1 MISVFGSKSVARFWM
16 ELHVGAAGRHAIFGA
31 MLGWKV
37 LDRVRN
43 IMGKEIFI
51 PTVGSMMLGTVNRLN
66 TERRRI
72 A

>member
-16 ELHVGAAGRHAIFGA
+16 ELDVGAAGRHAIFGG

-43 IMGKEIFI
+43 ITCKEIFI
-51 PTVGSMMLGTVNRLN
+51 PTVGSMMLSITDRRN